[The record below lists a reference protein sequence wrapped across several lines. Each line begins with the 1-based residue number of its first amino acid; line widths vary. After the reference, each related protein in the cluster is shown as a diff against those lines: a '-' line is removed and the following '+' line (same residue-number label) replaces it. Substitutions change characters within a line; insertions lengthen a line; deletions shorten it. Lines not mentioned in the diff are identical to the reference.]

1 MKKLLIAG
9 LVLVAL
15 VASACSAAPATP
27 TTAPTLVPTRPLPTA
42 TTAPT
47 NTPTPAPTSTPTA
60 VPTPANPVQGLLTAF
75 KGLGGVKSF
84 RAKISTT
91 GLPGGTQ
98 DSDLEMVL
106 PDRFHMTTSKLEMIL
121 IGKTMYIKT
130 GTKWQKLTQNIDLSA
145 VDAKKLEAELGI
157 SKDVKLV
164 GTDVIDG
171 TPTFVYQYTTTIKG
185 PPARTTTSKV
195 WVGMADNLPRKRETE
210 PKAGQKTT
218 TTYYDYN
225 ANITINAPM

>member
-1 MKKLLIAG
+1 MKKFLIAG
-9 LVLVAL
+9 LLLTAL
-15 VASACSAAPATP
+15 GVSACGSAPATP
-27 TTAPTLVPTRPLPTA
+27 TPEPTLVPTRALPTS
-42 TTAPT
+42 TPAPT
-47 NTPTPAPTSTPTA
+47 NTPPPPPTSTPTV
-60 VPTPANPVQGLLTAF
+60 VPTPANPAQGLLTAF
-75 KGLGGVKSF
+75 KGFSSVKAF
-84 RAKISTT
+84 RAKTSTT

-98 DSDLEMVL
+98 ESNLEIVL

-145 VDAKKLEAELGI
+145 VDPKKLEAELGV

-164 GTDVIDG
+164 GTDILDG